1 LGDGH
6 YFINDSGLVID
17 KPLRIVGDENDPA
30 HVVLE
35 MSGEMVWKSCGGWME
50 GITIRR
56 PRISTGVTPNS
67 EILRLEGRVDMFHCV
82 FDNRGSSG
90 NCVSVRSG
98 GVGRWERASI
108 NGASRDKHGLLIEKD
123 AKLELLDVSMAER
136 VLSLFM
142 ICGLIVLI
150 HFLLFSAASQIMM
163 GSVYPA
169 TGSPQ

>member
-1 LGDGH
+1 MGDGH

-35 MSGEMVWKSCGGWME
+35 MSGKIVWKSCGGWME

-123 AKLELLDVSMAER
+123 AKLELLDVSVAK
-136 VLSLFM
+136 
-142 ICGLIVLI
+142 
-150 HFLLFSAASQIMM
+150 
-163 GSVYPA
+163 
-169 TGSPQ
+169 